1 MSKIGIVYPAVID
14 KIIELFPDKAR
25 MHNPYELLE
34 NPEICR
40 KNAWGLR
47 VESASREDL
56 EFCDISI
63 NRTFT
68 IVFVRQ
74 FVTLANKEDG
84 FDAIT
89 VSMLEDQQTFLE
101 SFFST
106 DKIGQGDNIERIDI
120 ESISGVNELTGDEKK
135 YLFSE
140 ITFNIL
146 INEAIS

>member
-1 MSKIGIVYPAVID
+1 MSKIGIVYPAIID
-14 KIIELFPDKAR
+14 KIITLFPTKGR
-25 MHNPYELLE
+25 LHNPYELLE
-34 NPEICR
+34 NPEMCR
-40 KNAWGLR
+40 KDAWGLK
-47 VESASREDL
+47 VESASREEL

-74 FVTLANKEDG
+74 FITLANKEDG
-84 FDAIT
+84 FDAVT
-89 VSMLEDQQTFLE
+89 VSLIEDQQTFLE

-120 ESISGVNELTGDEKK
+120 EAISGVNELVGDEKK

-140 ITFNIL
+140 VTFNIL

>member
-1 MSKIGIVYPAVID
+1 MSKIGIVYPAIID
-14 KIIELFPDKAR
+14 KIITLFPTKAR
-25 MHNPYELLE
+25 LHNPYELLE
-34 NPEICR
+34 NPEMCR
-40 KNAWGLR
+40 KDAWGLK
-47 VESASREDL
+47 VESASREEL

-74 FVTLANKEDG
+74 FITLANKEDG
-84 FDAIT
+84 FDAVT
-89 VSMLEDQQTFLE
+89 VSLIEDQQTFLE
-101 SFFST
+101 AFFST

-120 ESISGVNELTGDEKK
+120 EAISGVNELVGDEKK

-140 ITFNIL
+140 VTFNIL